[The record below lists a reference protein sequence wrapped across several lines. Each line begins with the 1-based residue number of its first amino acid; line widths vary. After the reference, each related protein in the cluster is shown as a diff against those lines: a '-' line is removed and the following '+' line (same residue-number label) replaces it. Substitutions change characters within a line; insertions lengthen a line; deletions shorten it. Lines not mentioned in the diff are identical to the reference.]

1 MRKLAPPF
9 RSFNVPELL
18 LIAERI
24 ETPLAAIEAPSI
36 AGKKLAVTAGLG
48 ARLFGTK

>member
-9 RSFNVPELL
+9 RSFNVPELP
-18 LIAERI
+18 LIAGRM
-24 ETPLAAIEAPSI
+24 ETPPAALQALGI